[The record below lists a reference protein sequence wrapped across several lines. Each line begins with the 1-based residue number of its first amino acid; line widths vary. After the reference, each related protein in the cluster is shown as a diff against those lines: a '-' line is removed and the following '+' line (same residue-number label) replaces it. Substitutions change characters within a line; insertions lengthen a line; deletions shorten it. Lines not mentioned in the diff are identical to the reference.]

1 MTGRWSRD
9 ETEHRATEHP
19 MDSISSLTSSA
30 SAMVAKQTANLNR
43 AVSDAKTSF
52 ASTLSKVQSAVTPRP
67 KTGFKSG
74 ATYEAGTLSG
84 QTKAAFSSALTAIQ
98 SAVTIKPDTGI
109 K

>member
-1 MTGRWSRD
+1 
-9 ETEHRATEHP
+9 

-30 SAMVAKQTANLNR
+30 SAMLAKQTAGLNK
-43 AVSDAKTSF
+43 AVNDAKASF
-52 ASTLSKVQSAVTPRP
+52 ASTLSKAQSAVTPRA

-74 ATYEAGTLSG
+74 ATYEAGTLTG